1 MSDAKATNARASAAR
16 LLDQVVSGRR
26 SLNEVL
32 KIGLQNIADGR
43 ERALVQ
49 ELAYG
54 TLRWYYQLDA
64 LLQCL
69 LNKPLKKRDSDLRCL
84 VLSGLYQL
92 ARMALPSHVAINE
105 TVQAARV
112 LDKAWATGLVN
123 AVLRGYQRR
132 KPQLEADIGD
142 SAAALYA
149 HPGWLIER
157 LVQDWPDDWETI
169 LWAGNQRPPLSLRVN
184 QQQTTRPD
192 YLALLQREGI
202 KAAPLAHTLHGIK
215 LEVPVPVDALPGF
228 DTGLVSV
235 QDAAAQLTAG
245 LLELAPG
252 LHVLDACAAPGG
264 KTAHILETEP
274 GLASVTAIDIDERR
288 LRLVEDNLARLGL
301 AARVLHADAAE
312 PASWCDGESYER
324 ILLDVPCSATGVIRR
339 HPDIKLLRR
348 PADISSLVSRQAQ
361 LLSAMWPLLPAGGM
375 LLYTTC
381 SVLADEN
388 ERQTAR
394 FLEDHPDAVEQK
406 IAVSWGRPCAC
417 GRQILPGEDDMDGFY
432 FACMRK
438 QL

>member
-1 MSDAKATNARASAAR
+1 MAESQAMNARASAAR
-16 LLDQVVSGRR
+16 VLDRVVSGRR
-26 SLNEVL
+26 SLNDALAV
-32 KIGLQNIADGR
+32 GLHKVADGR

-49 ELAYG
+49 ELSYG
-54 TLRWYYQLDA
+54 SLRWYYQLEVM
-64 LLQCL
+64 LQHL

-84 VLSGLYQL
+84 LLAGLYQL
-92 ARMALPSHVAINE
+92 TRMALPSHVAVNE
-105 TVQAARV
+105 TVQAARA

-132 KPQLEADIGD
+132 KVQLEADVGE
-142 SAAALYA
+142 SPAALYA

-157 LVQDWPDDWETI
+157 LKHDWPDDWEAI
-169 LWAGNQRPPLSLRVN
+169 LQAGNQRPPLSLRVN
-184 QQQTTRPD
+184 RQQITRAD
-192 YLALLQREGI
+192 YLEMLQREGVE
-202 KAAPLAHTLHGIK
+202 ATSLLHTSDGIRVG
-215 LEVPVPVDALPGF
+215 VPVPVSALPGF
-228 DTGLVSV
+228 GAGLVSV
-235 QDAAAQLTAG
+235 QDAAAQQAAG
-245 LLELAPG
+245 LLELEPG

-274 GLASVTAIDIDERR
+274 GLASVTAIDVDERR
-288 LRLVEDNLARLGL
+288 LQLIEDNLARLGL
-301 AARVLHADAAE
+301 SARVLHADAAE
-312 PASWCDGESYER
+312 PDGWCAGHSYER

-348 PADISSLVSRQAQ
+348 PADIGPLVTRQTQ
-361 LLSAMWPLLPAGGM
+361 LLEAMWPLLTAGGM

-388 ERQTAR
+388 ERRIGA
-394 FLEDHPDAVEQK
+394 FLEDHPDAMEQK
-406 IAVSWGRPCAC
+406 ITASWGRPCAH

>member
-1 MSDAKATNARASAAR
+1 VAESKSMNARAHAAQV
-16 LLDQVVSGRR
+16 LDHVVNGRR
-26 SLNEVL
+26 SLNDALVV
-32 KIGLQNIADGR
+32 GLQEVADAR
-43 ERALVQ
+43 ERALIQ
-49 ELAYG
+49 ELSYG
-54 TLRWYYQLDA
+54 SLRWYYQLEA
-64 LLQCL
+64 MLQCL

-84 VLSGLYQL
+84 LLAGLYQL
-92 ARMALPSHVAINE
+92 TRMALPPHVAVNE
-105 TVQAARV
+105 TVQAARA

-123 AVLRGYQRR
+123 AVLRGCQRR
-132 KPQLEADIGD
+132 KAQLEADIAA
-142 SAAALYA
+142 SPAALYA

-157 LVQDWPDDWETI
+157 FEQDWPEDWEAI
-169 LWAGNQRPPLSLRVN
+169 LQAGNQRPPLSLRVN
-184 QQQTTRPD
+184 RLQTTRAD

-202 KAAPLAHTLHGIK
+202 KAAPLIHTPYGIK
-215 LEVPVPVDALPGF
+215 VEEPVPVSALPGF
-228 DTGLVSV
+228 DAGLVSV
-235 QDAAAQLTAG
+235 QDAAAQLAAG
-245 LLELAPG
+245 LLELEPG
-252 LHVLDACAAPGG
+252 LQVLDACAAPGG

-274 GLASVTAIDIDERR
+274 GLASVTAIDVDERR
-288 LRLVEDNLARLGL
+288 LRLIEANLARLGL

-312 PASWCDGESYER
+312 PGSWCDGHSYDR

-348 PADISSLVSRQAQ
+348 PADIGSLVARQAQ
-361 LLSAMWPLLPAGGM
+361 LLGALWPLLPADGM

-388 ERQTAR
+388 ERQIGS

-406 IAVSWGRPCAC
+406 ITASWGRRCAR

>member
-1 MSDAKATNARASAAR
+1 MNARARAAQV
-16 LLDQVVSGRR
+16 LDLVISGRR
-26 SLNEVL
+26 SLNDALTV
-32 KIGLQNIADGR
+32 GLQEVADAR
-43 ERALVQ
+43 ERALIQ

-54 TLRWYYQLDA
+54 SLRWYYQLDA
-64 LLQCL
+64 MLQCL

-84 VLSGLYQL
+84 LLAGLYQL
-92 ARMALPSHVAINE
+92 TRMALPSHVAVNE
-105 TVQAARV
+105 TVQAARA

-123 AVLRGYQRR
+123 AVLRGCQRR
-132 KPQLEADIGD
+132 KAQLEADI
-142 SAAALYA
+142 AASPVALYA

-157 LVQDWPDDWETI
+157 LEQDWPDDWEAI
-169 LWAGNQRPPLSLRVN
+169 LQAGNLRPPLSLRVN
-184 QQQTTRPD
+184 RQQTTRAD

-202 KAAPLAHTLHGIK
+202 KAAPLAHTPYGIK
-215 LEVPVPVDALPGF
+215 VKVPVPVSALPGF
-228 DTGLVSV
+228 DAGLVSV
-235 QDAAAQLTAG
+235 QDAAAQLAAG
-245 LLELAPG
+245 LLELEPG

-264 KTAHILETEP
+264 KTAHILESEP

-288 LRLVEDNLARLGL
+288 LHLIETNLARLDL
-301 AARVLHADAAE
+301 DARVLHADAAE
-312 PASWCDGESYER
+312 PGSWCDGHSYER

-348 PADISSLVSRQAQ
+348 PADIASLVARQAQ
-361 LLSAMWPLLPAGGM
+361 LLGGLWPLLPAGGM

-388 ERQTAR
+388 ERQIGS
-394 FLEDHPDAVEQK
+394 FLEDHPDAVEQE
-406 IAVSWGRPCAC
+406 ITASWGRRCAR

>member
-1 MSDAKATNARASAAR
+1 MAESESMNARASAAR
-16 LLDQVVSGRR
+16 LLDQVISGRR
-26 SLNEVL
+26 SLNDVL
-32 KIGLQNIADGR
+32 ATGLQNIADGR

-64 LLQCL
+64 MLQCL

-84 VLSGLYQL
+84 LLAGLYQL
-92 ARMALPSHVAINE
+92 ARMALPSHVAVNE
-105 TVQAARV
+105 TVQAARA

-132 KPQLEADIGD
+132 MAQLETDLGD
-142 SAAALYA
+142 SPEALYA

-157 LVQDWPDDWETI
+157 LKQDWPDDWEAI
-169 LWAGNQRPPLSLRVN
+169 LQAGNQRPPLSLRVN
-184 QQQTTRPD
+184 QQQTTRAD

-202 KAAPLAHTLHGIK
+202 QATPLAHTLHGIK
-215 LEVPVPVDALPGF
+215 LEVPVPVNALPGF
-228 DTGLVSV
+228 GAGLVSV
-235 QDAAAQLTAG
+235 QDAAAQQAAG

-252 LHVLDACAAPGG
+252 LKVLDACAAPGG

-274 GLASVTAIDIDERR
+274 ALASVTAVDVDERR
-288 LRLVEDNLARLGL
+288 QHLINDNLARLGL
-301 AARVLHADAAE
+301 VARVLHANAAE
-312 PASWCDGESYER
+312 PDSWCDGLNYDR

-348 PADISSLVSRQAQ
+348 PADIGSLVSRQAQ
-361 LLSAMWPLLPAGGM
+361 LLRAMWPLLPAGGM

-388 ERQTAR
+388 ERQIGG
-394 FLEDHPDAVEQK
+394 FLEVHSDAVEQK
-406 IAVSWGRPCAC
+406 IAASWGRPCTQ

-438 QL
+438 QF